1 MRLAQWMMLIGIVTG
16 LGCLQ
21 VAQRNALFLKGYA
34 VGERVQR
41 VHAKET
47 DVSWLNARI
56 VEMTSPVRLAD
67 IAQER
72 RLKLVARAMMP
83 SGQGG
88 VVPASETRS
97 AAGGVQTIQVAA
109 DDTAD

>member
-1 MRLAQWMMLIGIVTG
+1 MRLAQWMSLIGIVTG

-34 VGERVQR
+34 VGEYRQR

-47 DVSWLNARI
+47 DVSWQNARV

-67 IAQER
+67 IAEER
-72 RLKLVARAMMP
+72 RLKLVARAMMTA
-83 SGQGG
+83 GQGG
-88 VVPASETRS
+88 MTFALEGQPD
-97 AAGGVQTIQVAA
+97 GGPHAIQVAA

>member
-1 MRLAQWMMLIGIVTG
+1 MRLAQWMGLIGVVTG

-34 VGERVQR
+34 VGEYRQR

-47 DVSWLNARI
+47 NVSWLNARV
-56 VEMTSPVRLAD
+56 VEMASPVRLAD
-67 IAQER
+67 VAQER
-72 RLKLVARAMMP
+72 RLKLVARAMMTV
-83 SGQGG
+83 GQGG
-88 VVPASETRS
+88 VASTPERQS
-97 AAGGVQTIQVAA
+97 VDGSGMIQVAA

>member
-1 MRLAQWMMLIGIVTG
+1 MRLTQWLLLIGIVTG

-47 DVSWLNARI
+47 DVSWLSARV

-83 SGQGG
+83 AGQGG
-88 VVPASETRS
+88 PT
-97 AAGGVQTIQVAA
+97 AAAEGQPVIGQRTILVAA